1 LALALALAG
10 CATWQPPHGVDDA
23 ALRARAVTQTS
34 QDVRVR
40 ATLVDAQT
48 SRAMFGAQIEKANVQ
63 PVWIEVENRT
73 RQPLRLLRTGID
85 PDYFSSLEV
94 AWAMHRTFAG
104 ETNAS
109 IDDHVESR
117 AFANPIAPGATNT
130 GVVFANPQQGTFLL
144 NLDVFGDK
152 TLVPFTLF
160 LRPDASA
167 SPIFEYPSSAI
178 TEYRDPA
185 AFRSAVERLPCCASD
200 SDGSGQGDPLNVILV
215 GTIADIGAAGIRR
228 AYRPDLRDYD
238 RTQRVF
244 GRAPDI
250 VARKQAQAGAPATW
264 VRLWVAPM
272 RFDGSPVY
280 VAQVGRPI
288 GGRFAPREA
297 DLVLHGDVD
306 EARNLLIQDLMYS
319 GGLEQLGFV
328 TGVGA
333 VTEDAPRT
341 VFNGARYYTDGLRVV
356 LRFASR
362 PLSLSDVEMLDW
374 EPFLERSEAA
384 ARERIGDQHD

>member
-1 LALALALAG
+1 MSWRPHRIPVLALSFALAG
-10 CATWQPPHGVDDA
+10 CATWQPPPGVDDA
-23 ALRARAVTQTS
+23 ALRANAITQTAR
-34 QDVRVR
+34 DVRVSAR
-40 ATLVDAQT
+40 LVDAQT
-48 SRAMFGAQIEKANVQ
+48 SRAMFGAEIEKANVQ

-73 RQPLRLLRTGID
+73 AQPLRLLRTGID

-94 AWAMHRTFAG
+94 AWAMHRTLAG
-104 ETNAS
+104 EANAS

-144 NLDVFGDK
+144 NLDVFGNR

-167 SPIFEYPSSAI
+167 SPLFEYPSSAI
-178 TEYRDPA
+178 TEYRDAA

-200 SDGSGQGDPLNVILV
+200 
-215 GTIADIGAAGIRR
+215 
-228 AYRPDLRDYD
+228 
-238 RTQRVF
+238 
-244 GRAPDI
+244 
-250 VARKQAQAGAPATW
+250 ATW
-264 VRLWVAPM
+264 VRLWIAPM
-272 RFDGSPVY
+272 RFDGSPVF
-280 VAQVGRPI
+280 VAQVGRPV

-328 TGVGA
+328 TGVGEA
-333 VTEDAPRT
+333 SEASPRT
-341 VFNGARYYTDGLRVV
+341 VFNGAHYYTDGLRAV

-384 ARERIGDQHD
+384 ARERTGDQHD